1 MCLERSPSAEV
12 FFISGVSAAK
22 VSFPSKPYA
31 ESPTTKKLPNLSAI
45 SCRPGDTVSLNTKWF
60 QEGVVNE
67 SAAENA
73 KKYGMNVV
81 MDRCMMKEHYRHKH

>member
-1 MCLERSPSAEV
+1 MCPERSPSAEV

-45 SCRPGDTVSLNTKWF
+45 SCRPGDTVSLNTKWEIHQF
-60 QEGVVNE
+60 VISCGIFYIIQF
-67 SAAENA
+67 
-73 KKYGMNVV
+73 KKHFY
-81 MDRCMMKEHYRHKH
+81 